1 MDNFLFTIEQ
11 ERLESAIYL
20 GKKGKRDI
28 SILRKT
34 QKNVD
39 IEREKLIQVVESNS
53 DFSYLSDRL
62 DSINDTLKSIRNR
75 VFSITLD
82 YQSIFFDEYRSKIT
96 IPLIEDMKS

>member
-1 MDNFLFTIEQ
+1 MSIYYSFITYKEYKDRQESSNYSRLVGKIDNFLFTIEQ

-39 IEREKLIQVVESNS
+39 IEREKLIQLI
-53 DFSYLSDRL
+53 FLYTFL
-62 DSINDTLKSIRNR
+62 R
-75 VFSITLD
+75 VLF
-82 YQSIFFDEYRSKIT
+82 
-96 IPLIEDMKS
+96 